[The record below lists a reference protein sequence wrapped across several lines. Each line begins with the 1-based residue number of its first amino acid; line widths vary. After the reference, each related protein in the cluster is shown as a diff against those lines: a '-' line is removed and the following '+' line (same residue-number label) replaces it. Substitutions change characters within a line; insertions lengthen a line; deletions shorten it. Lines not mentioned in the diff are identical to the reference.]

1 MDLGLAGKV
10 ALVAAAS
17 QGLGKAVAQG
27 LAAEGVKVA
36 LCARGRAALEQT
48 AAELPGESLPFV
60 ADVTDPEQVRAFVQ
74 AALERFGR
82 IDICVAN
89 AGGPP
94 AKRFEQTSLEDWQA
108 ALDLNFLS
116 TLSFARE
123 ALPLMREQRWGRFL
137 AITSVSVRQPIDGL
151 ILSNAVR
158 SGTAGLVKSLA
169 LEYAPYNVLVNNVCP
184 GYTAT
189 ERLKSLNV
197 HPEGQI
203 PLGRV
208 AEPREFADAV
218 VFLASDRASYI
229 TGVTLPVDG
238 GWIRGSY

>member
-1 MDLGLAGKV
+1 MELGLNGRV

-36 LCARGRAALEQT
+36 LCARGRSALEQT
-48 AAELPGESLPFV
+48 AAELPGESLAFV
-60 ADVTDPEQVRAFVQ
+60 ADVTDPEQVRALVQ
-74 AALERFGR
+74 ATHQRFGR

-94 AKRFEQTSLEDWQA
+94 AKRFEQTSPEDWKA

-116 TLSFARE
+116 TLWFARE
-123 ALPLMREQRWGRFL
+123 VLPIMREQRWGRFL

-151 ILSNAVR
+151 ILSNSVR
-158 SGTAGLVKSLA
+158 CATAGLLKSLSV
-169 LEYAPYNVLVNNVCP
+169 EYAPYNVLVNNVCP

-189 ERLKSLNV
+189 ERLNALNV
-197 HPEGQI
+197 HPESQI

-208 AEPREFADAV
+208 AHTKEFADVV
-218 VFLASDRASYI
+218 VFLASERASYV

-238 GWIRGSY
+238 GWIRGM